1 MSSRRH
7 RSDRISIHR
16 PYPSDEI
23 STTDTC
29 PMKFLSAQRNARKGS
44 PEKCQSVSVCS
55 TDKTC
60 VDWLSKKSFAYLQDK
75 ADKESL
81 EVSALC
87 QPLYDVEECFIKELD
102 KYIAYK
108 DMLNLR
114 KNELL
119 YKKWNDY
126 IYERIQWKI
135 KAKLNQSVE
144 KRRPAVLQY
153 LDYCN
158 KKEPVFLEEY
168 NPDDFNPFVRH
179 LCKPHTFKTRTSTI
193 HDPLLF
199 QGRSKI
205 EEDIAI
211 LQCQRG
217 NLCQQEDSNNS
228 RRKFVIRYFNQA
240 LAINVL
246 DQLQTTQEHLSKTQ
260 KGKVYSLKEAEEFHK
275 AQLPLVPLGRQYV
288 DCNTWLRVPLGYIE
302 SEVRQRSR
310 CFQSC

>member
-1 MSSRRH
+1 
-7 RSDRISIHR
+7 
-16 PYPSDEI
+16 
-23 STTDTC
+23 
-29 PMKFLSAQRNARKGS
+29 MKFLSAQRNARKGP
-44 PEKCQSVSVCS
+44 PEKCRSVSVCS

-108 DMLNLR
+108 EMLNLR
-114 KNELL
+114 KKELL

-126 IYERIQWKI
+126 IYEPIQWKI
-135 KAKLNQSVE
+135 KAKLNQSVD

-179 LCKPHTFKTRTSTI
+179 LCKPHTFKTRTSTLN
-193 HDPLLF
+193 DPLLF
-199 QGRSKI
+199 QGRSKT
-205 EEDIAI
+205 EEDNAI
-211 LQCQRG
+211 LQC
-217 NLCQQEDSNNS
+217 
-228 RRKFVIRYFNQA
+228 
-240 LAINVL
+240 
-246 DQLQTTQEHLSKTQ
+246 Q
-260 KGKVYSLKEAEEFHK
+260 KGKVYSLKETEEFHK

-310 CFQSC
+310 KRMIWRNRHL